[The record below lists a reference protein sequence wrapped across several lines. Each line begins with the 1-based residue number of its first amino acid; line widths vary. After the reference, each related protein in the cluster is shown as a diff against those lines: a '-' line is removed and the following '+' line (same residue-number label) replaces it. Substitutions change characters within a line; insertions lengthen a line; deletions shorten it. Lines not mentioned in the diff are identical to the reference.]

1 MAHNT
6 KRRAVVV
13 DGVGTLVA
21 DPALLPDL
29 WILDVSPHLPHGDDV
44 IAMAVNPET
53 AQVGAEDLDR
63 VPNLRLLAATSAG
76 TDHLDLEE
84 ARRRGITVTNTP
96 DYCTD
101 EVADHTTALVLGLLR
116 QTHRLDRSVHLG
128 GWTVGTPRPRFVRGA
143 TLGIWGFGAIGR
155 AVAHRAH
162 ALGMRVQIHS
172 RKPIGDDFPD
182 YTQVG
187 WDELITTSDVLSVHV
202 PLSDETRGR
211 LDAQALRSMQRDSYL
226 VNVSRGGIVDEVAL
240 DAALR
245 SGHLSG
251 AAVDVLA
258 TEPPVDDH
266 ILSSTPNL
274 VITPHA
280 AWISELSIHAPFRM
294 FAEAVAALPEEADR

>member
-1 MAHNT
+1 MAHET

-29 WILDVSPHLPHGDDV
+29 WILDVLPHLPRGDDV
-44 IAMAVNPET
+44 VAMAVNPET
-53 AQVGAEDLDR
+53 AQVGPEELDR
-63 VPNLRLLAATSAG
+63 VPNLRLLAATSVG
-76 TDHLDLEE
+76 TDHLDVEE
-84 ARRRGITVTNTP
+84 ARRRGITVTNAP

-128 GWTVGTPRPRFVRGA
+128 GWTVGTPRPRSVRGA

-172 RKPIGDDFPD
+172 RGPIGDGFPA

-187 WDELITTSDVLSVHV
+187 WDELIGTSDVLSVHV

-211 LDAQALRSMQRDSYL
+211 LDAEVLRCMRRGSFL
-226 VNVSRGGIVDEVAL
+226 VNVSRGGIVDEAAL

-245 SGHLSG
+245 SGHLAG

-258 TEPPVDDH
+258 TEPPVDGH
-266 ILSSTPNL
+266 PLSSTPNL

-294 FAEAVAALPEEADR
+294 FAEAVAALPEDR